1 MVIVHNGG
9 MKHQQQRHNRR
20 STRLRGYDYAKP
32 GACFVTIVTQD
43 RASLFGTIKD
53 GQMQLN
59 DAGKMVL
66 KWYFELE
73 QKFPCVKCDV
83 VVCMPD
89 HIHFLIFIIDDGLG
103 DHYDMHGG
111 DHHDMH
117 GGDHHDMHGGDH
129 HDMHGGDHHDMHGGD
144 HHDMH
149 GGNHHDMHGGNHHD
163 MHGGDHH
170 DMHGGDHAGSPLLG
184 DIVGW
189 FKTMTTN
196 EYIRGVRHSGWPA
209 FNRRL
214 WQRNYYD
221 HIVRTAESLNNIR
234 QYIIDN
240 PRMGDPMWSPESVG
254 ATLCGRP

>member
-9 MKHQQQRHNRR
+9 MKHQQQRYNRR

-32 GACFVTIVTQD
+32 GAYFVTIVTQD
-43 RASLFGTIKD
+43 RASLFGTIED

-83 VVCMPD
+83 IVCMPD
-89 HIHFLIFIIDDGLG
+89 HIHFLIFIAEDRLG
-103 DHYDMHGG
+103 S
-111 DHHDMH
+111 HHDMH

-129 HDMHGGDHHDMHGGD
+129 T
-144 HHDMH
+144 
-149 GGNHHDMHGGNHHD
+149 
-163 MHGGDHH
+163 
-170 DMHGGDHAGSPLLG
+170 GSPLLG

-196 EYIRGVRHSGWPA
+196 EYIRGVRQSGWPA

-234 QYIIDN
+234 LYIIDN
-240 PRMGDPMWSPESVG
+240 PRRGDPMWSPESVG
-254 ATLCGRP
+254 ATLCGRPNP